1 MNSINVYSLLFKVYY
16 LSIHRHTQIV
26 CRLLLLYPIT
36 ICDVLFYC
44 LIFILHA
51 LAKFRNLKVL
61 SLFNSENPNPN
72 ITSSSSSSTYIYI
85 YIYINVVIVIFIWW
99 SPFIPSRNL
108 DEVFTYNHIYM
119 ALMSLR
125 SRSHVK
131 ASMVLTRADHLF
143 IHNYIRSLLNNI
155 LRPIL

>member
-1 MNSINVYSLLFKVYY
+1 MVVNIW
-16 LSIHRHTQIV
+16 
-26 CRLLLLYPIT
+26 
-36 ICDVLFYC
+36 
-44 LIFILHA
+44 
-51 LAKFRNLKVL
+51 KFLN
-61 SLFNSENPNPN
+61 
-72 ITSSSSSSTYIYI
+72 YIYI
-85 YIYINVVIVIFIWW
+85 YIVIVIFIWW

-108 DEVFTYNHIYM
+108 DEVFTYNHYM